1 MGRDVRAAG
10 SRFAEQPAV
19 SGRLSDPA
27 AAAEQGQQLWDNSC
41 ISSILG
47 DQNRQEAPSSAAD
60 AAAKV
65 LTSSTPLAAR
75 TRASNPNAAEPQSK
89 TAKVGTRL

>member
-27 AAAEQGQQLWDNSC
+27 AAAEQGQQMWDNSC

-47 DQNRQEAPSSAAD
+47 DQNIQEAPGTAADSAA
-60 AAAKV
+60 KH
-65 LTSSTPLAAR
+65 TPVPA
-75 TRASNPNAAEPQSK
+75 P
-89 TAKVGTRL
+89 VGTQSNSVPENRDDGDPGDLLVSGIQ